1 MFLHAPQS
9 LSRPARSRRPLRL
22 AMPLLLLLGSLP
34 LLSGCASTAN
44 SKAVDDRIKASLDE
58 ASSNR
63 QPAPVPPRQ
72 DTAIRDALLPPLQPA
87 LPTSVARKL
96 EPRFDLMVS
105 NADAKQV
112 LMSVV
117 TDTRYTMLVHPDV
130 SGQITV
136 HLKDVTLF
144 EALDALRD
152 LYGYE
157 YKVEGN
163 RILVQPRGL
172 QTRVFK
178 INYIAGRRI
187 GSSDLRVTAG
197 SVSTP
202 STGTGTTSGTSSN
215 SSTSTTP
222 TGSSPSTPG
231 ATTGRTIDT
240 SRLSTQTDS
249 DFWRE
254 LAQGLNTIIGDQDGR
269 NVILTPHAG
278 VIVIR
283 ALPSELRTVEAYLQA
298 MQVAV
303 TRQVILEA
311 KILEVQL
318 SDTYQTGINWGIFD
332 LGRGAGKT
340 LASGMSMPL
349 GNTSGSGASG
359 GFGIPSVGTSSGSTV
374 TGGTSPSYTNLGKGM
389 FSLAFTGTNFTA
401 ILDMLEGQGKV
412 NVLSSPRISTL
423 NNQKAVLKVGNDEFY
438 VTNISVT
445 QTTGTTTTNTPSV
458 TLQPFF
464 SGISLDVTPQIDED
478 DNVILH
484 VHPAISTV
492 TEKNKTI
499 NAGFGTPLQL
509 PLASSTI
516 SETDSVIRARDGQIV
531 VIGGLMSYSTN
542 NERNSI
548 PGMGDIP
555 VVSTLFGS
563 RRDVQ
568 TKRELVILL
577 KPTVVNS
584 DLDWSRD
591 IASTGERTRRLLPG
605 TPGAAGAYD
614 SETGR

>member
-1 MFLHAPQS
+1 MFPHAPQS
-9 LSRPARSRRPLRL
+9 ISHRFGSLRSARL

-44 SKAVDDRIKASLDE
+44 SKAVDDRIKASLEE

-202 STGTGTTSGTSSN
+202 TTGTGTTSGTSSN

-222 TGSSPSTPG
+222 TGSPTTPG
-231 ATTGRTIDT
+231 ATTGRTVDT

-298 MQVAV
+298 MQIAV

-359 GFGIPSVGTSSGSTV
+359 GFGIPSVGTSSGSSV

-542 NERNSI
+542 NERNTI

-605 TPGAAGAYD
+605 TPSAAGAYD
-614 SETGR
+614 SENGR

>member
-1 MFLHAPQS
+1 M
-9 LSRPARSRRPLRL
+9 
-22 AMPLLLLLGSLP
+22 
-34 LLSGCASTAN
+34 
-44 SKAVDDRIKASLDE
+44 
-58 ASSNR
+58 
-63 QPAPVPPRQ
+63 
-72 DTAIRDALLPPLQPA
+72 
-87 LPTSVARKL
+87 
-96 EPRFDLMVS
+96 
-105 NADAKQV
+105 
-112 LMSVV
+112 
-117 TDTRYTMLVHPDV
+117 
-130 SGQITV
+130 
-136 HLKDVTLF
+136 
-144 EALDALRD
+144 
-152 LYGYE
+152 
-157 YKVEGN
+157 
-163 RILVQPRGL
+163 
-172 QTRVFK
+172 
-178 INYIAGRRI
+178 
-187 GSSDLRVTAG
+187 
-197 SVSTP
+197 
-202 STGTGTTSGTSSN
+202 
-215 SSTSTTP
+215 
-222 TGSSPSTPG
+222 
-231 ATTGRTIDT
+231 
-240 SRLSTQTDS
+240 
-249 DFWRE
+249 
-254 LAQGLNTIIGDQDGR
+254 
-269 NVILTPHAG
+269 
-278 VIVIR
+278 
-283 ALPSELRTVEAYLQA
+283 
-298 MQVAV
+298 
-303 TRQVILEA
+303 
-311 KILEVQL
+311 
-318 SDTYQTGINWGIFD
+318 
-332 LGRGAGKT
+332 
-340 LASGMSMPL
+340 
-349 GNTSGSGASG
+349 
-359 GFGIPSVGTSSGSTV
+359 

-445 QTTGTTTTNTPSV
+445 QTTGTTTNTPSV